1 MAPCRT
7 MFEVAPPIRV
17 VAVVT
22 LFASTFDL
30 MADFLLCARIA
41 EYVSVFESDIAKYA
55 AYGYFFFTVV
65 SIFVYIMEMTD
76 VCLTLK
82 NDEENVFFA
91 RLAKSCVLALEEV
104 CGCYAL
110 CRMTTRTALQNVRNR
125 KSEFFRF
132 LCHLCSICCLRT
144 NRDCRSPTPY

>member
-1 MAPCRT
+1 
-7 MFEVAPPIRV
+7 MFEVAPPVRI
-17 VAVVT
+17 VALVT

-30 MADFLLCARIA
+30 LADFLLCARIA
-41 EYVSVFESDIAKYA
+41 EFVGSFESDLARYA
-55 AYGYFFFTVV
+55 AYGYFFFTIV

-104 CGCYAL
+104 SSYFID
-110 CRMTTRTALQNVRNR
+110 
-125 KSEFFRF
+125 FFSKCVYF
-132 LCHLCSICCLRT
+132 ICKISGLK
-144 NRDCRSPTPY
+144 